1 MLTHYC
7 FKDVLPKEFCDGM
20 LSVARELDSKEAEVF
35 KEGDDVVLSEI
46 RNNRVAWL
54 ANDELS
60 EILELYVDIANER
73 AGWDFSLTSF
83 EVPQISFYGKGQFY
97 NWHVDTGV
105 EKQSDP
111 YFRKLA
117 ISITLNDE
125 FKGGDFQVQNFVHPQ
140 APNRFRTVKAMRRQ
154 GSIVVFPSFIFHRIT
169 TVSEGERSAMTCWFR
184 GEKFS

>member
-7 FKDVLPKEFCDGM
+7 FKEVLPKEFCDGF
-20 LSVARELDSKEAEVF
+20 LNVARELDSKEAEVF

-60 EILELYVDIANER
+60 GILELYVDIANEK

-83 EVPQISFYGKGQFY
+83 EVPQVSFYGKGQFY
-97 NWHVDTGV
+97 DWHVDTGV

-125 FKGGDFQVQNFVHPQ
+125 FKGGDFPGTKFC
-140 APNRFRTVKAMRRQ
+140 
-154 GSIVVFPSFIFHRIT
+154 SPSST
-169 TVSEGERSAMTCWFR
+169 
-184 GEKFS
+184 